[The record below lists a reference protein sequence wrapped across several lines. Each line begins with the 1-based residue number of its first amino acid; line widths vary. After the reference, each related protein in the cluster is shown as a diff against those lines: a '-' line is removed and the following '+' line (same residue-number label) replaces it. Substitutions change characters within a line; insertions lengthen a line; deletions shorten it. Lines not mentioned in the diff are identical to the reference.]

1 MRSAKAIS
9 YSHCA
14 QSAFGRGFVR
24 IIETLT
30 GRARLIKH
38 AQDYASEIT
47 TTRSFWQVMADRY
60 DLHLNIS
67 SGDLRHIPKRGPVV
81 VVANHPFGILD
92 GLMLGLILSRVRDD
106 FRILANDVFQNAPE
120 VDSAV
125 LPVSFENS
133 KDAVN
138 ANLDTRKRALEHL
151 TAGGVLAVFPGGTVS
166 TAAHPMGVPLD
177 PEWGRFTARTITRS
191 DAMVVPIFFEGRTS
205 RMFQI
210 ASHLHINLRLSL
222 LINEFC
228 RGVGSTVNVVI
239 GAPISPDDLAKYK
252 GNPSKMM
259 DFLRASTYELSPTPI
274 DASTYGFDFDLWE
287 KTAH

>member
-14 QSAFGRGFVR
+14 QSAFLGGVVR

-67 SGDLRHIPKRGPVV
+67 SGDLSHIPKRGPVV

-106 FRILANDVFQNAPE
+106 FRILANDVFQNEPE

-222 LINEFC
+222 LINEF
-228 RGVGSTVNVVI
+228 RGGVGSTVNVVI
-239 GAPISPDDLAKYK
+239 GAPISPGDLAKHK

-274 DASTYGFDFDLWE
+274 HASTYGFDFDLRE